1 MMRMA
6 NQHRLRPIRVLDAT
20 AGVEYDEETFRYF
33 LSIEQARAT
42 RANQP
47 LRLLLASLDGSG
59 GQAAQFPRPASSR
72 LFAAMR
78 QALRDTDV
86 VGWYQQ
92 DRIAAA
98 VLTALPAAGEHKI
111 ASLEKRITDDL
122 KRRLP
127 SSVAGRVRLR
137 VVQREFAER
146 GTA

>member
-1 MMRMA
+1 MA
-6 NQHRLRPIRVLDAT
+6 NQHRPRPIRVLDAA

-42 RANQP
+42 RAHQP

-59 GQAAQFPRPASSR
+59 SDAAPFPRAASSR
-72 LFAAMR
+72 LFDAMR
-78 QALRDTDV
+78 HALRDTDV

-92 DRIAAA
+92 NRIAAA
-98 VLTALPAAGEHKI
+98 VLTALPAAGETKV
-111 ASLEKRITDDL
+111 ASLEKRIADDL

-127 SSVAGRVRLR
+127 SSVARRVRLR
-137 VVQREFAER
+137 VVQRELAER

>member
-1 MMRMA
+1 MA
-6 NQHRLRPIRVLDAT
+6 NQHRLRPIRLLDA
-20 AGVEYDEETFRYF
+20 AADVAYDEETFRYF

-42 RANQP
+42 RAHQP

-59 GQAAQFPRPASSR
+59 SDAAPFPRTASSR
-72 LFAAMR
+72 LFDAMR
-78 QALRDTDV
+78 HALRDTDV

-98 VLTALPAAGEHKI
+98 VLTALPAGETKV
-111 ASLEKRITDDL
+111 AVLEKRITDDL

-127 SSVAGRVRLR
+127 SSVARRVRLR
-137 VVQREFAER
+137 VVQRELAER